1 MAGKEWVIPWS
12 SIPWQAI
19 SSPRTAIPVD
29 RHFEDEGVSR
39 KLVRGHYL
47 ETDVHG
53 GSGAVNSALDRMNNY
68 ISDYGRTVMAIPFP

>member
-1 MAGKEWVIPWS
+1 MRGGI
-12 SIPWQAI
+12 
-19 SSPRTAIPVD
+19 
-29 RHFEDEGVSR
+29 FSR

-68 ISDYGRTVMAIPFP
+68 ISDYGRTVMAIPFFSLMTDRSKEPDTTKWVTRIYYPIY